1 VPTLTE
7 VLAPHSIIAADD
19 ALADIEVPVMTG
31 PQRQGDVLI
40 VPCEP
45 VADTGDHVPAH
56 GVPVVRG
63 EATGNTH
70 LHLAADGPVLFRRDP
85 ERAGSLGLG
94 TVTVPEG
101 STAYLIHTD
110 EHGANGIGA
119 GTYRLLGKREQAEE
133 IRRVAD

>member
-1 VPTLTE
+1 MPTLSE
-7 VLAPHSIIAADD
+7 VLAPFNIAAADE
-19 ALADIEVPVMTG
+19 ALADIEVPVLVG

-40 VPCEP
+40 VPCDPLTDVGEL
-45 VADTGDHVPAH
+45 VPAE
-56 GVPVVRG
+56 GVAVVRG

-70 LHLAADGPVLFRRDP
+70 MLSAADGPVFFHRAP
-85 ERAGSLGLG
+85 ERAGSLLLG

-101 STAYLIHTD
+101 STAYLIHSD

-119 GTYRLLGKREQAEE
+119 GTYRMVGKREQAEE

>member
-1 VPTLTE
+1 MPTLTE
-7 VLAPHSIIAADD
+7 VLAPFNIAAADE
-19 ALADIEVPVMTG
+19 ALADIEVPVLVG
-31 PQRQGDVLI
+31 PQRQGDVFVI
-40 VPCEP
+40 PTEP
-45 VADTGDHVPAH
+45 LAAAGAPVPAQ
-56 GVPVVRG
+56 GIAVVRG

-70 LHLAADGPVLFRRDP
+70 MLVAADGPVFFLP
-85 ERAGSLGLG
+85 AVERVGSLDLG

-119 GTYRLLGKREQAEE
+119 GTYRLHGKREMAEE